1 MREHDKDPSLQWSR
15 APVNND
21 AITSDDRCCIFNTCT
36 VANVQRDIVQNE
48 ANHQASTS
56 ENGAVLKTK
65 HLRTDSINRTVGFK
79 LKTSTIRKG

>member
-21 AITSDDRCCIFNTCT
+21 AITSDDKCCILNTCT

-65 HLRTDSINRTVGFK
+65 HLRTDYYKPNRRF
-79 LKTSTIRKG
+79 